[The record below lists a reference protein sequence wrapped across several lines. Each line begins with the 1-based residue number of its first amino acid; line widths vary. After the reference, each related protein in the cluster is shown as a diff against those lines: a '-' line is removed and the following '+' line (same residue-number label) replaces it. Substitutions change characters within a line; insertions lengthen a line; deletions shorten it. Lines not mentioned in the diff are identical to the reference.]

1 MPNAA
6 LAAYSMIRKAIIDFI
21 LNKTS
26 GRGFRQEGEIPVVD
40 SHVACSSSEE
50 HLLPLSSGRG
60 GPQWRMALVVSLLG
74 PKALTRGQGDRLT

>member
-40 SHVACSSSEE
+40 SHVACK
-50 HLLPLSSGRG
+50 LLRKSTCCPSPADAADLG
-60 GPQWRMALVVSLLG
+60 GA
-74 PKALTRGQGDRLT
+74 